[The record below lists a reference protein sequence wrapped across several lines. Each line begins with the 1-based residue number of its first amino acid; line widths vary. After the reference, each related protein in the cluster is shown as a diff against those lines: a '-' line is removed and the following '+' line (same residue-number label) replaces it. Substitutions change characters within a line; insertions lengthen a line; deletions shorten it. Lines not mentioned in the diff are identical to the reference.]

1 MLAFLSIGI
10 LALLL
15 TGIPVAIVL
24 FLLAFGVDQFF
35 SFFPLMRALGQNLWS
50 AADSFLLIAI
60 PLFVLMGEIIVRAG
74 IAERAY
80 RAMDHWL
87 SWLPGGLLHANVMTS
102 MLFSATSGSSV
113 ATAATISTVALP
125 QGDKLGYHPRL
136 FCGSIAAGGTLGIL
150 IPPSINLIVYGFLT
164 ETSIPELFVAGLLPG
179 LLLTGLFMLTAI
191 LFCTFKPSL
200 GGPRSHSSWS
210 ERLRHLKFLLP
221 LLVLF
226 IAIVGSIYT
235 GWATPTEAAAIGVVV
250 ALILAAFNRRLDWR
264 MLTAA
269 LDNTVRT
276 TSMILF
282 IMLAASFLNFA
293 LASAGLSQQL
303 TQLLTQLDLSP
314 MALLLCVLAL
324 LVVLGFFIETLSMMV
339 ITLPIIAPLLFAA
352 GFDKVWFGVVMIL
365 FVEMALITPP
375 VGLNLYIVQAAR
387 RGKPF
392 SDVIIGTLPFIA
404 AMVVMAVLL
413 ILFPG
418 IALWLP
424 NSL

>member
-1 MLAFLSIGI
+1 ML
-10 LALLL
+10 
-15 TGIPVAIVL
+15 
-24 FLLAFGVDQFF
+24 
-35 SFFPLMRALGQNLWS
+35 
-50 AADSFLLIAI
+50 
-60 PLFVLMGEIIVRAG
+60 
-74 IAERAY
+74 
-80 RAMDHWL
+80 
-87 SWLPGGLLHANVMTS
+87 
-102 MLFSATSGSSV
+102 
-113 ATAATISTVALP
+113 
-125 QGDKLGYHPRL
+125 
-136 FCGSIAAGGTLGIL
+136 
-150 IPPSINLIVYGFLT
+150 
-164 ETSIPELFVAGLLPG
+164 
-179 LLLTGLFMLTAI
+179 
-191 LFCTFKPSL
+191 
-200 GGPRSHSSWS
+200 
-210 ERLRHLKFLLP
+210 LLP
-221 LLVLF
+221 LLILF

-264 MLTAA
+264 MLTEA
-269 LDNTVRT
+269 LDNSVRT

-293 LASAGLSQQL
+293 LASAGLSNQL

-375 VGLNLYIVQAAR
+375 VGLNLYIVQASR

-392 SDVIIGTLPFIA
+392 SDVIIGTLPFIV